1 MRITELFGLASGFF
15 VFVSIIPYG
24 IRTWQGK
31 IKPNVTSWSLWTVI
45 DLTILLTYKSSGA
58 EDNVWPAVFGFTNPL
73 LTAILAIK
81 RKGEFGKVSGLEKS
95 CLIIS
100 LASLA
105 MWVYLHENRNLVQY
119 ALYIAILADLCAA
132 IPTIFF
138 VWKNPLGDR
147 PFAWGLFSLG
157 YGLAI
162 FSISENTIANFALP
176 LYMFFGA
183 LSITS
188 ILSVHRIRNHI
199 PLKEW
204 I

>member
-1 MRITELFGLASGFF
+1 LKITELFGLASGIL
-15 VFVSIIPYG
+15 VFASVIPYA

-45 DLTILLTYKSSGA
+45 GLTLLLTYKSSGA
-58 EDNVWPAVFGFTNPL
+58 EDNVWPAVIGFANPL
-73 LTAILAIK
+73 LIAIIAIN
-81 RKGEFGKVSGLEKS
+81 RKGEFGNMNGIEKI

-105 MWVYLHENRNLVQY
+105 LWVYLHENRNLVQY

-132 IPTIFF
+132 IPTIVF

-147 PFAWGLFSLG
+147 PLAWGLYSLG
-157 YGLAI
+157 YGLAV
-162 FSISENTIANFALP
+162 FSISKNTIANFALP

-183 LSITS
+183 LSITA
-188 ILSVHRIRNHI
+188 ILSIYRIRNHI
-199 PLKEW
+199 PPKEW